1 MLSCS
6 ARSPDFYQTLLLFRS
21 ENPTG
26 VSNEQRKKD
35 SEVKERKG
43 GKKKGSLEGNDAI
56 QDKTENTFRPLY
68 TIRFVAYNSYSAVWK
83 RALM

>member
-6 ARSPDFYQTLLLFRS
+6 AHSPDSYKTWLLFRS
-21 ENPTG
+21 ENPTRI
-26 VSNEQRKKD
+26 SNEQKKKD

-56 QDKTENTFRPLY
+56 QNKTEKFIIGSSSMP
-68 TIRFVAYNSYSAVWK
+68 
-83 RALM
+83 M